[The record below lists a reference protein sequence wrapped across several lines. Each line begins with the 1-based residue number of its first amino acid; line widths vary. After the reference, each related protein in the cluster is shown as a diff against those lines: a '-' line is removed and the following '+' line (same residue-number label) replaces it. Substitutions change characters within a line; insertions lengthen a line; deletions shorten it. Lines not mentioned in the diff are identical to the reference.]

1 MTAPTEKLLA
11 AIAPLRQTG
20 KPLRIAIDGRCTAGK
35 TTLAE
40 ALHVQTGCAVF
51 HMDDF
56 FLRPEQRTP
65 ERLAEPGG
73 NVDRERFLE
82 EVMQPLTRGEP
93 VSFRRFDCHT
103 MALRPAQTVAPA
115 ELTVVEGTYA
125 CHPALWD
132 FYDLHVFL
140 TVSPETQL
148 RRLEKRPG
156 ADVDMFRTRWI
167 VLEERYFS
175 AFDLARR
182 CEVCICTE

>member
-1 MTAPTEKLLA
+1 MTVPADRVLA
-11 AIAPLRQTG
+11 AIAPLRQAG
-20 KPLRIAIDGRCTAGK
+20 KPLRIAIDGRCAAGK

-40 ALHVQTGCAVF
+40 GLRAQTGCAVF

-65 ERLAEPGG
+65 ERFAEPGG

-82 EVMQPLTRGEP
+82 EVLLPLTRGES

-103 MALRPAQTVAPA
+103 MALQPAQTVAPA
-115 ELTVVEGTYA
+115 EITVVEGTYA

-132 FYDLHVFL
+132 FYDFRVFL

-148 RRLEKRPG
+148 RRLKNRPG
-156 ADVDMFRTRWI
+156 TDVEMFRSRWI

-182 CEVCICTE
+182 CEMCICTE